1 MTDRFSWNELFLQAK
16 LRYPHMYIRAVAFV
30 VAMLAL
36 SAVQDHGLSVRGRVT
51 DVSGKPIP
59 SVEIVANYTE
69 VKRIPRLTSTDEAG
83 EYVISGLA
91 AERIKVTATLAGFR
105 DEQKAIYVADARLNA
120 VDFTMTVVPL
130 KTETVTTSP
139 EELSRGER
147 ILSHIWNLPMQRL
160 SATINPGNAK
170 IRGEELQ
177 RQEIT
182 RRLRALDK
190 EAIPL
195 LIVALKDPDAQ
206 MRRNAAFLLMDFAAG
221 VTVEA
226 RPKLDIQPA
235 LPELIAALE
244 DIDDLV
250 RSWSAQAIGDA
261 GPSAAIALPALRR
274 ALTDPNE
281 DVRRFARIS
290 IDKIEKN

>member
-16 LRYPHMYIRAVAFV
+16 LRYSSMYTRGLAFV
-30 VAMLAL
+30 AAMLVL
-36 SAVQDHGLSVRGRVT
+36 VVQDHGLSVRGRVT
-51 DVSGKPIP
+51 DVTGKPIP
-59 SVEIVANYTE
+59 GVEIVANYSE
-69 VKRIPRLTSTDEAG
+69 VKRIPRLTLTDEAG
-83 EYVISGLA
+83 DYVISRLA

-105 DEQKAIYVADARLNA
+105 DEQKAIYVADTRPNT

-130 KTETVTTSP
+130 KTEIVTTSP
-139 EELSRGER
+139 EQLTRGER

-160 SATINPGNAK
+160 SINPGNAK

-190 EAIPL
+190 EAIPA
-195 LIVALKDPDAQ
+195 LIVALRDPDVQ

-226 RPKLDIQPA
+226 RPKLDIQAA
-235 LPELIAALE
+235 LRELIAAVE

-250 RSWSAQAIGDA
+250 RFWSAQAIGDA